1 MPSIDLKL
9 VTLFVARSLKRMRLF
24 FVLAFLAISQSAVA
38 GEIEEVLALPEEK
51 IDIGIAALILA
62 KEIYSNLDVAAY
74 SRKIDVL
81 AGKVRWLAKDAQD
94 PEQRIRALNTVLFL
108 HEGFRYDRDPL
119 SRNRQEYYFLNG
131 ILDSKQGICYTLP
144 LLYLAV
150 AQRVG
155 YPIFPVAAPDHLFVR
170 YAVPG
175 FQEQNIEVT
184 SGGKYFP
191 DETYITDFSISLA
204 GRNSGSYL
212 RTLSYKEFLGHL
224 LMANALVHGRQ
235 GNGQKMLS
243 YIERAAL
250 LNPRFADNYVNLAE
264 VYRAKSKAVTGEAA
278 VRYRKNAAR
287 YAAKAKALGF
297 VGTEQIAIGRK
308 IRGG

>member
-1 MPSIDLKL
+1 MPSLFNYPLRCKYRTCTARRTNAFAWLVLKRSKGALLPSIDLKL
-9 VTLFVARSLKRMRLF
+9 VTLFVARSLKRMRLL

-51 IDIGIAALILA
+51 IDIGIAALVLA

-175 FQEQNIEVT
+175 FKEQNIEVT

-191 DETYITDFSISLA
+191 DETYIT
-204 GRNSGSYL
+204 
-212 RTLSYKEFLGHL
+212 
-224 LMANALVHGRQ
+224 
-235 GNGQKMLS
+235 
-243 YIERAAL
+243 
-250 LNPRFADNYVNLAE
+250 
-264 VYRAKSKAVTGEAA
+264 
-278 VRYRKNAAR
+278 
-287 YAAKAKALGF
+287 GF
-297 VGTEQIAIGRK
+297 FY
-308 IRGG
+308 